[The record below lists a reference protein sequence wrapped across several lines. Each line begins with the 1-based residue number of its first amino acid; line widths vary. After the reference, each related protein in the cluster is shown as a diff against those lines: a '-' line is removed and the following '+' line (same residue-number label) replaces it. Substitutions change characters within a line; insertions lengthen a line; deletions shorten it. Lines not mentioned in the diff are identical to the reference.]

1 MKLPGLNPG
10 AHLQNVNEDTSI
22 GATINIAQRFRF
34 VKWFDKDK
42 SRFLDIYNIL
52 WYNIDRRGMDSVKGV
67 YYGEHKR

>member
-22 GATINIAQRFRF
+22 DATISIAQRFRF

-42 SRFLDIYNIL
+42 T
-52 WYNIDRRGMDSVKGV
+52 K
-67 YYGEHKR
+67 E